1 MRPRSSPPRWQGT
14 GLEKGQAHRPLQP
27 QTPPRQLLESWLL
40 LEVGRTTVS
49 MVYWNDSV
57 FSLLL
62 LISSFHSKSVY
73 QCIWWPS
80 QSPWAGPRDF
90 FFFPSACCYLRG
102 EGEQGGRNPTS
113 GRGKSHL
120 PQKRCQCTA
129 ALTKRHCPLQPCCS
143 RWSLQTCV
151 HLWIVWP
158 DGKETN
164 TEMKGSF
171 QKHFIQQF
179 RLSCCISLSH
189 FHFIFLELYFY

>member
-1 MRPRSSPPRWQGT
+1 MTLCSPCSYSYLASIP
-14 GLEKGQAHRPLQP
+14 
-27 QTPPRQLLESWLL
+27 S
-40 LEVGRTTVS
+40 
-49 MVYWNDSV
+49 
-57 FSLLL
+57 
-62 LISSFHSKSVY
+62 
-73 QCIWWPS
+73 QCIS
-80 QSPWAGPRDF
+80 VSDGQVKAHGLALGIF
-90 FFFPSACCYLRG
+90 FPPSACSYWRG
-102 EGEQGGRNPTS
+102 EGEQGRGNPTS

-120 PQKRCQCTA
+120 PQKRCQCTT

-171 QKHFIQQF
+171 QKHFIQQC

>member
-14 GLEKGQAHRPLQP
+14 GLEKGRAHRPLPP

-40 LEVGRTTVS
+40 LEVGHTAVS

-73 QCIWWPS
+73 LMAKSKPRGWP
-80 QSPWAGPRDF
+80 QGF
-90 FFFPSACCYLRG
+90 FFRQCLLLFVG
-102 EGEQGGRNPTS
+102 EGEQGGGNPTS

-129 ALTKRHCPLQPCCS
+129 ALTKRHCPLQSCCS

-151 HLWIVWP
+151 HL
-158 DGKETN
+158 
-164 TEMKGSF
+164 
-171 QKHFIQQF
+171 
-179 RLSCCISLSH
+179 
-189 FHFIFLELYFY
+189 